1 MSPAP
6 RSATVS
12 GPITIATWIGLA
24 VLAIPASRVS
34 MVAFA
39 GAVLALVALS
49 ALAAVA
55 WPRAVLLVVALSPIL
70 DRYLLPGL
78 LAPEAE
84 PMAHFTSEALLVAVG
99 SVLAFQAWRRGTLR
113 AALVHPT
120 VGLAFGFVLLSL
132 ASAVLNGVPAVQA
145 VAGIGFTLDAVGL
158 FVLARIV
165 GFTPLQARLAIGWV
179 IALALLAALVITAQA
194 LLSPH
199 LLGLSAIQGRYG
211 ELYRLAAF
219 FGDPNT
225 LAAFLSAAIPF
236 ALFGATGLSSTRG
249 RRLALAGAALLLLAL
264 WLSFSR
270 GGWLG
275 AVGGFALA
283 ALVLDRRALRL
294 GLVVMVVTLAAAMF
308 MPRNLLCDT
317 CEERPDL
324 LGSTFGRVDTIGEG
338 RDLRTLFALNALP
351 IIGDHPVLGVGPGRY
366 GGAAAD
372 IFGTPVYAR
381 YGTDELFVNPS
392 QRTVDDFWLHLLVES
407 GVVGLVV
414 FGGMI
419 GATLQ
424 PMLRSART
432 ASGPRRMMLAGS
444 VGAIAAL
451 TINSLTTMLL
461 EANSMAFLFWL
472 LLGIGSGLA
481 VLPDLGGDG
490 GQDLPAG

>member
-1 MSPAP
+1 MTALA
-6 RSATVS
+6 RSQRLPTLAASV
-12 GPITIATWIGLA
+12 TIAAAVGLA
-24 VLAIPASRVS
+24 LLV
-34 MVAFA
+34 VA
-39 GAVLALVALS
+39 GS
-49 ALAAVA
+49 QTSTGIMTSAAVGLVVVA
-55 WPRAVLLVVALSPIL
+55 SAASLRWPRTVLMAVALSPIL
-70 DRYLLPGL
+70 DRYLIPG
-78 LAPEAE
+78 PSSPGAE
-84 PMAHFTSEALLVAVG
+84 ILTHFLSEALLVGVG
-99 SVLAFQAWRRGTLR
+99 GVLIVRAWRHGTLR
-113 AALVHPT
+113 PALAHPT
-120 VGLAFGFVLLSL
+120 IGLALGFVLLSVG
-132 ASAVLNGVPAVQA
+132 SAVLNGVPAVQTA
-145 VAGIGFTLDAVGL
+145 AGIGFTLDAVGL
-158 FVLARIV
+158 FVLARVV

-179 IALALLAALVITAQA
+179 IGLALLAALVTTAQA

-199 LLGLSAIQGRYG
+199 LLGLSSLQGRFG
-211 ELYRLAAF
+211 EIYRLAAF

-236 ALFGATGLSSTRG
+236 ALFAATGLGTARG
-249 RRLALAGAALLLLAL
+249 RRLALAGAALLILAL

-294 GLVVMVVTLAAAMF
+294 GLAVVLVTLVAATL

-317 CEERPDL
+317 CDERPDL
-324 LGSTFGRVDTIGEG
+324 LGSTFGRLDIVGEG

-351 IIGDHPVLGVGPGRY
+351 IVGDHPALGVGPGRY

-372 IFGTPVYAR
+372 IFGTPVYAA
-381 YGTDELFVNPS
+381 YGTDELFVNPT

-407 GVVGLVV
+407 GAVGLVV

-419 GATLQ
+419 GTTLQ
-424 PMLRSART
+424 PMLRRART
-432 ASGPRRMMLAGS
+432 ASGQRRMMLAGS

-472 LLGIGSGLA
+472 LLGIGSLLA
-481 VLPDLGGDG
+481 VLPDPEG
-490 GQDLPAG
+490 